1 MRYVVT
7 GAAGFIGS
15 HLAEALLAEGHE
27 VIGIDCFTDYYST
40 ALKEENSG
48 GLDIV
53 RADLAECPLDDLL
66 TGADG
71 IFHLAAQAGV
81 RTSWGE
87 DFALYLRHNLLAT
100 QRLFTAAAKRRI
112 RVVFSSSSSI
122 YGDALTYPTRED
134 APPRPISPYGVTK
147 LACEQLA
154 RTYESNHELD
164 VVSLRYFTVYGPRQR
179 PDMGFT
185 RMASALAADDVFPI
199 YGDGLQSRDFTFV
212 GDAVVANIVS
222 MKSAPAGGVY
232 NVGGGSE
239 ATLLDSIRI
248 FEDIARKKLDVRFAP
263 PAAGDAR
270 RTAADTTRIRE
281 ELSWLPQVSLEEGLA
296 AQWSWFRERT
306 AHNVPRLNDLVEPKS
321 AYVESAQTCASRAI
335 GVGSRPAPSRG

>member
-15 HLAEALLAEGHE
+15 HLADALLAEGHD
-27 VIGIDCFTDYYST
+27 VVGIDCFTDYYST
-40 ALKEENSG
+40 ALKEENSAR
-48 GLDIV
+48 LDVV
-53 RADLAECPLDDLL
+53 RADLAECGLDDLL
-66 TGADG
+66 HGADG

-81 RTSWGE
+81 RTSWGD

-100 QRLFTAAAKRRI
+100 QRLFTAAAKRGI
-112 RVVFSSSSSI
+112 RAVFSSSSSI
-122 YGDALTYPTRED
+122 YGNALTYPTRED
-134 APPRPISPYGVTK
+134 AAPCPISPYGVTK

-154 RTYESNHELD
+154 CAYGSSYELD

-185 RMASALAADDVFPI
+185 RMAAALAADDVFPI

-212 GDAVVANIVS
+212 DDAVAANILA
-222 MKSAPAGGVY
+222 MKSAPAGAVY

-248 FEDIARKKLDVRFAP
+248 LERITKKKLDVRFAA
-263 PAAGDAR
+263 PAVGDAR
-270 RTAADTTRIRE
+270 RTAADTTRIRS
-281 ELSWLPQVSLEEGLA
+281 ELGWLPRVPLEEGLA
-296 AQWSWFRERT
+296 AQWSWFQERT
-306 AHNVPRLNDLVEPKS
+306 AYDDRRS
-321 AYVESAQTCASRAI
+321 F
-335 GVGSRPAPSRG
+335 VGAAGSG